1 MQSTW
6 CIKQLEQHGRAIL
19 ALTVGISETQASWRP
34 APDEWSMRQ
43 VLQHLVSEERND
55 FRKWLAQAVEVPVQP
70 LLLDADRRGATT
82 LALKADHFRRERRHS
97 LDWLRK
103 LRVPNWSVRARSG
116 SVRRSAGDLLSA
128 WVAHDL
134 LHLRQ
139 LIALKYALTQAASEP
154 YRVGYAGAW

>member
-1 MQSTW
+1 MQSIW
-6 CIKQLEQHGRAIL
+6 CIRQLEHNGKAIL
-19 ALTVGISETQASWRP
+19 ALTVGVSETQARWQP
-34 APDEWSMRQ
+34 APDEWSMHQ

-70 LLLDADRRGATT
+70 LAFDVARRATATLL
-82 LALKADHFRRERRHS
+82 LKASHFRQERRHS
-97 LDWLRK
+97 LAWLRR
-103 LRVPNWSVRARSG
+103 LSVPDWSVRARSG
-116 SVRRSAGDLLSA
+116 WGRRSAGDLLSA

-139 LIALKYALTQAASEP
+139 LIALKYALTQVASEP

>member
-55 FRKWLAQAVEVPVQP
+55 FRKWLAQAVGLPIRP
-70 LLLDADRRGATT
+70 LPLYDDPRGAST
-82 LALKADHFRRERRHS
+82 LRLTVAGFRRERRLS
-97 LDWLRK
+97 LAWLRR
-103 LRVPNWSVRARSG
+103 LRVADWTMRVTVG
-116 SVRRSAGDLLSA
+116 HGHRSAGDLLGA

-139 LIALKYALTQAASEP
+139 LVALKYGLTQAASTP
-154 YRVGYAGAW
+154 HRLGYAGKW